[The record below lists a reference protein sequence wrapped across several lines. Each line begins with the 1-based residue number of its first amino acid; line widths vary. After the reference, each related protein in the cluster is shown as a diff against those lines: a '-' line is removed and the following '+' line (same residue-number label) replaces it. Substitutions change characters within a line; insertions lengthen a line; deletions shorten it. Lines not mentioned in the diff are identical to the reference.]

1 MVPAGNA
8 MVDEPTS
15 TLSIAPVQSPAT
27 ACKAVTCCDARPGTG
42 RPARIRTTRTGV
54 AVSAD
59 KATAIRTSWPPPSP
73 WAPSISIITGTTWP
87 GAPNDLQ
94 GFDEGKRAEGN
105 EERPD
110 PVEDRQRFGL
120 ERTLQERR
128 VDHEELERHRGED
141 GHDELRVR
149 QWPDGPQ
156 RLPRGPDRE
165 DEEELEEHKCREG
178 DGPSADDVGLA
189 REFPEEDPQ
198 CAHGQNHRDDDDEE
212 QNVPGQHPFFRI
224 ARRSGHQVGRVRI
237 DPERDRR
244 EAIRHEVDPEELN
257 RGEERQEL
265 RIRQGERRDEH
276 DQDFSGVPGTEGS
289 EEITH

>member
-1 MVPAGNA
+1 MVPGRNS

-15 TLSIAPVQSPAT
+15 TPFISPLQSPAT

-73 WAPSISIITGTTWP
+73 WAPSISIIAGTTWP

-110 PVEDRQRFGL
+110 PVEDGQRLGL

-149 QWPDGPQ
+149 QWSDGPQ
-156 RLPRGPDRE
+156 RLPRGPDGE
-165 DEEELEEHKCREG
+165 DEEELEEHEGREG
-178 DGPSADDVGLA
+178 DRSSADDVGLA
-189 REFPEEDPQ
+189 REFQEEDPQ
-198 CAHGQNHRDDDDEE
+198 RTHGQNHRDDDDEK
-212 QNVPGQHPFFRI
+212 QDVPRQHPFLRI
-224 ARRSGHQVGRVRI
+224 ARRARHQVCRVR
-237 DPERDRR
+237 
-244 EAIRHEVDPEELN
+244 
-257 RGEERQEL
+257 
-265 RIRQGERRDEH
+265 
-276 DQDFSGVPGTEGS
+276 S
-289 EEITH
+289 